1 MNVSLLLG
9 VHHVVYEPE
18 DVVYSLVLF
27 LQQHKGVNIH
37 LASTNTVCIIFAIHN
52 TFPLL
57 YVMFSQLWNST
68 VYVKALA
75 NITYIVHVCLLQR
88 THEQHV

>member
-9 VHHVVYEPE
+9 VHHVVYEPK

-27 LQQHKGVNIH
+27 LQQHKGVNIQ
-37 LASTNTVCIIFAIHN
+37 LACTNTVCTIFAIHN

-57 YVMFSQLWNST
+57 YVMFSQLWNCT

-75 NITYIVHVCLLQR
+75 DITYIVHVCLLQR